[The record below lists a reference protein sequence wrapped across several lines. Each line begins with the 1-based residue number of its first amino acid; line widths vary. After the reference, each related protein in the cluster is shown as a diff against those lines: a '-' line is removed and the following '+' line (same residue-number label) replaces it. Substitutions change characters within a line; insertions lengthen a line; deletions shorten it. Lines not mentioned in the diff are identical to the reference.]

1 MHALY
6 RQQAPQCNGK
16 SGTSVRYGLMFLPRP
31 RRAKGHCLS
40 SLFAAA
46 ASSSSAHS
54 TASQASW
61 SSTKGANFVGS
72 FLPPT
77 IVATSFRRRA
87 RRISRSLRRF
97 ATSSTAMCDPFATQ
111 CSNRPLLIQATRTPA
126 DVSTNRDRAT
136 QEQHRK
142 PSCIEDACLSI
153 VAGGPPDDCSALRGS
168 SRTVSLGKHVVL
180 NFGDL

>member
-77 IVATSFRRRA
+77 IVATKLAFAAGHGESREVSAGSRPRQPPCVIPLQRNVLTDRCSSKQQEHLLTFRRIAIEPRRSNIESLHVSKTLVYLSWPVA
-87 RRISRSLRRF
+87 RRMIVQPCVGRRELS
-97 ATSSTAMCDPFATQ
+97 AWASTWC
-111 CSNRPLLIQATRTPA
+111 
-126 DVSTNRDRAT
+126 
-136 QEQHRK
+136 
-142 PSCIEDACLSI
+142 
-153 VAGGPPDDCSALRGS
+153 
-168 SRTVSLGKHVVL
+168 
-180 NFGDL
+180 